1 MKSIKI
7 ALIKEAEHSEP
18 KKIHNLVLVLQV
30 IKEET
35 KENNEFNSFFFK
47 QKNAVIF
54 SLCAK
59 TPNSFLK
66 FRFTVNN

>member
-35 KENNEFNSFFFK
+35 KENNEFNSFFFQTK
-47 QKNAVIF
+47 KRCYFFFMCQN
-54 SLCAK
+54 
-59 TPNSFLK
+59 P
-66 FRFTVNN
+66 